1 MKNFNFDEEI
11 LICNKVINNFGEAI
25 QKVIAMEELSEL
37 IQAISKSL
45 RDQDHN
51 VEEEIADVDI
61 LLTQLKIMYDMKK
74 VEEFRNSK
82 LNRLERIV
90 Y

>member
-1 MKNFNFDEEI
+1 MKNYNFDEEI